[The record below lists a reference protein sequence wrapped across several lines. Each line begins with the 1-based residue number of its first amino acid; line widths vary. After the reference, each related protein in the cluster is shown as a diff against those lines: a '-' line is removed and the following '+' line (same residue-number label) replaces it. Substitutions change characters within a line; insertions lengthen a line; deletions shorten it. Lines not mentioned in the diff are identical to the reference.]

1 MYTSSSDGSDLDPID
16 EVLMSREVLLTQT
29 LVQMAE
35 SLVDDFDLVD
45 LLTLLS
51 DRCVEILDVSAA
63 GLMLASADGPLRRM
77 ASSSEA
83 MTVLEVFEEES
94 EEGPCPE
101 CYRTGVPVINV
112 DLAVVDGRWPRF
124 APRALTAGFH
134 SVHALPMR
142 VRGQT
147 VGALNLF
154 REDGGQMGEADVI
167 VAQAL
172 ADMAT
177 VAIVTQRAAED
188 ARAVNEQLQGALN
201 SRIVIEQAKGIIAEA
216 LGIDMQAAFV
226 RLRGHARNS
235 NTKLG
240 DAARALIDKT
250 LDPHSLPR
258 GQDRTG
264 SRRQNPHSD

>member
-1 MYTSSSDGSDLDPID
+1 MA
-16 EVLMSREVLLTQT
+16 REALLAQT

-51 DRCVEILDVSAA
+51 DRCVEILDVAAA
-63 GLMLASADGPLRRM
+63 GLMLASADGTLRRM

-94 EEGPCPE
+94 EEGPCPD
-101 CYRTGVPVINV
+101 CYRTGVAVINV
-112 DLAVVDGRWPRF
+112 DLAVVDGRWSLF
-124 APRALTAGFH
+124 APRALAAGFR

-147 VGALNLF
+147 IGALNLF
-154 REDGGQMGEADVI
+154 REDEGQMGEADVV

-172 ADMAT
+172 ADMASI
-177 VAIVTQRAAED
+177 AIVTQRASAD
-188 ARAVNEQLQGALN
+188 AQALNEQLQVALN
-201 SRIVIEQAKGIIAEA
+201 SRIVIEQAKGIVGEA

-226 RLRGHARNS
+226 RLRDHARNS

-250 LDPHSLPR
+250 LDPQSLR
-258 GQDRTG
+258 AAQGRA
-264 SRRQNPHSD
+264 

>member
-1 MYTSSSDGSDLDPID
+1 
-16 EVLMSREVLLTQT
+16 MSRETVLTQS
-29 LVQMAE
+29 LVEIAQ

-63 GLMLASADGPLRRM
+63 GLMLSSPGGDLRRM

-94 EEGPCPE
+94 SEGPCPD

-112 DLAVVDGRWPRF
+112 DLADSAALWPRF
-124 APRALTAGFH
+124 GPRALAAGFK

-147 VGALNLF
+147 IGALNLF
-154 REDGGQMGEADVI
+154 RADEGQMDEEDVI
-167 VAQAL
+167 IAQAM

-177 VAIVTQRAAED
+177 ITIVTQRAAAD
-188 ARAVNEQLQGALN
+188 AQGVNEQLQTALN
-201 SRIVIEQAKGIIAEA
+201 SRIVIEQAKGIIAEG
-216 LGIDMQAAFV
+216 LGLDMQAAFI
-226 RLRGHARNS
+226 RLRDHARSHNL
-235 NTKLG
+235 KLG
-240 DAARALIDKT
+240 DTARALIDKT
-250 LDPHSLPR
+250 LDPKSWKPTQFK
-258 GQDRTG
+258 G
-264 SRRQNPHSD
+264 